1 MHTRAGLATG
11 GTGVD
16 WRSIPKVELHLH
28 LDGSVRPATLWE
40 LLEERRRRP
49 DAGDTLGEFA
59 GLRSEDDVRR
69 WIEVGDDC
77 RSLGEYLARFE
88 LPLAVMQDADSME
101 RIAYELVQDAAA
113 ENVRYM
119 EVRFAPIL
127 HTREGMSMRGA
138 AEATVAGLRRG
149 QREFGVRSGVIACC
163 MRHVDPADNVAM
175 VRAMEPL
182 AGDGVVA
189 IDLAGD
195 EGAFPGQ
202 RHRDALSLAHDIGF
216 HVTVHAGEARGAAE
230 IRYALETL
238 DAARIGHGVRLEEDP
253 ELMEYVI
260 RERISLDMCPS
271 SNVQTKAVPS
281 LSEHPL
287 RRYFE
292 AGVRITVNTDNR
304 TVSATTLAR
313 EYERIVAE
321 LGCSAADVRSMI
333 RYAAEAAFLPDA
345 EKARLVAEVSGD
357 PDGT

>member
-1 MHTRAGLATG
+1 
-11 GTGVD
+11 
-16 WRSIPKVELHLH
+16 LHLH

-138 AEATVAGLRRG
+138 AEAIVAGLRRG

-287 RRYFE
+287 RRYFDLGIPLTL
-292 AGVRITVNTDNR
+292 ATDNR
-304 TVSATTLAR
+304 LVSGTTLTDEYLLAHHELAFTWEELTRVAR
-313 EYERIVAE
+313 M
-321 LGCSAADVRSMI
+321 GF
-333 RYAAEAAFLPDA
+333 EAAFLPWP
-345 EKARLVAEVSGD
+345 EKRALVDELFG
-357 PDGT
+357 